1 MTLEQALAFSAAAA
15 VLTILPGPD
24 TFLVLRNTVRHGR
37 QAGLLTTLGICP
49 GVFVHATVSAVGMAA
64 VLRHAPWAWGLLQA
78 LGAAYLTILGAR
90 SLRDAYRLYHHPQG
104 VDLSQAVAM
113 PVARRL
119 LEGFL
124 SNILNP
130 KTMVF
135 YMAFLPQFLRPGD
148 AVWSTSL
155 LLTSLHWAE
164 GMLWLGFLVL
174 AIGHVR
180 SWLLR
185 PSTLVALEV
194 LSGLLLVGFG
204 VRLALERM

>member
-1 MTLEQALAFSAAAA
+1 MTIEQALAFSAAAA
-15 VLTILPGPD
+15 VLTLLPGPD

-37 QAGLLTTLGICP
+37 RAGLLTTLGICP
-49 GVFVHATVSAVGMAA
+49 GVFVHATVSALGMAA
-64 VLRHAPWAWGLLQA
+64 VLRHAPWGWGLLQA
-78 LGAAYLTILGAR
+78 LGAAYLTLLGVR
-90 SLRDAYRLYHHPQG
+90 SLRDAYRLHRHPEG
-104 VDLSQAVAM
+104 VELRDAVAM

-135 YMAFLPQFLRPGD
+135 YMAFLPQFLRPD
-148 AVWSTSL
+148 DPVWSTSL
-155 LLTSLHWAE
+155 LLTSLHWLE

-174 AIGHVR
+174 ALGRVR
-180 SWLLR
+180 VWLLR
-185 PSTLVALEV
+185 PSTLAGLEL

-204 VRLALERM
+204 ARLALAHL